1 MLKRK
6 IEEEL
11 IAWKN
16 DSNHKPLVIKGCR
29 QCGKTFIVQKFA
41 EENYA
46 NVVYLNFMQDSD
58 YALAFEGSKRV
69 DDIVMNLSAMIPQS
83 QFVANETCIIID
95 EIQECPAAR
104 TALKFFKMDGRYDII
119 ATGSLLGVKGY
130 GERRNSSGNKSS
142 KTSIPVGYE
151 TIIDMYPLDFEEF
164 LWANDDFFTMDIIRE
179 HYEKV
184 VPFGTR
190 LNRDILRKFREYM
203 CVGGMPQAVVVYVK
217 TKDFE
222 RVDFAKRE
230 ILNLY
235 RNDIKEQD
243 EENSEYVGNILD
255 DIPSELARHDSPS
268 KTNEFH
274 FSHLDKNA
282 RLREY
287 QGPLR
292 WLDEAMIV
300 NLARNTTE
308 PSPALTLNLDDR
320 RLKCY
325 LMDTGL
331 LINLSFGDGNYIDN
345 DLYNAILTDRLHV
358 NEGMFVE
365 NDIAQCLRIN
375 GHKIVFYVE
384 YDKNGNMLLDIDFL
398 IRKDKKVIPIEAKS
412 GEKYTIKSLEKLK
425 KKFSNKIGLQYVLH
439 EGDIK
444 RENEILYLP
453 YYIASIL

>member
-1 MLKRK
+1 MEQNIVLKRK
-6 IEEEL
+6 IYNKLLE
-11 IAWKN
+11 WKEKYAP
-16 DSNHKPLVIKGCR
+16 DYVLFLKGAR
-29 QCGKTFIVQKFA
+29 RVGKTTIA
-41 EENYA
+41 EEFGKKEYKSFITINFQRA
-46 NVVYLNFMQDSD
+46 NDTIRDLFVNGLMDLDYFFNVIQMQYKTKLYPRES
-58 YALAFEGSKRV
+58 L
-69 DDIVMNLSAMIPQS
+69 
-83 QFVANETCIIID
+83 IILD
-95 EIQECPAAR
+95 EIQLFPPAR
-104 TALKFFKMDGRYDII
+104 QALKTLLEDKRYDYIE
-119 ATGSLLGVKGY
+119 TGSLAGITKK
-130 GERRNSSGNKSS
+130 NKKSEIL
-142 KTSIPVGYE
+142 IPSEEYCVE
-151 TIIDMYPLDFEEF
+151 MYPLDFEEF

-190 LNRDILRKFREYM
+190 LDRDILRKFREYM

-255 DIPSELARHDSPS
+255 NIPSELARHDSAS

-300 NLARNTTE
+300 NIARNTTE

-365 NDIAQCLRIN
+365 NVIAQCLRIN

-384 YDKNGNMLLDIDFL
+384 YDKNGNMLLEIDFL

-412 GEKYTIKSLEKLK
+412 GEKYTIKSLEKFK

-444 RENEILYLP
+444 RENEVLYFP